1 MEVGTVLKLKAK
13 LQERILMDIQDF
25 ERATGLLVS
34 DVRLLNARRVGE
46 EPPGTVGIQVE
57 VYV

>member
-34 DVRLLNARRVGE
+34 GVRLLNARRVGE
-46 EPPGTVGIQVE
+46 ESPGTVGIQVE